1 MQIPY
6 FTVHNKIK
14 RAGRK
19 AGKTTIKLLMEEF
32 MTEKLVFECEN
43 CGKSLEAS
51 ADDAKTLECC
61 DKPMKQISGLDA
73 CSVSTTAE
81 HSRFDNFD
89 DACDD
94 GRSGKI

>member
-1 MQIPY
+1 
-6 FTVHNKIK
+6 
-14 RAGRK
+14 
-19 AGKTTIKLLMEEF
+19 